1 MRTSPTRFLPLV
13 CLATAACS
21 AADPGHEDNPV
32 PPLPDDA
39 VAVLEIYPLD
49 LWAQPLPPDAR
60 LEVDRDGVLVDV
72 IGAPIGYVPL
82 DEAGAYRIRLTASDH
97 EPLEVSLSFDGS
109 AELDATRLGAKP
121 SGHGVS
127 ASHEIRDVE
136 GEQGALP
143 VHTLY
148 LGLRHKWFSA
158 EGRPARRGNLVDFYL
173 DGEEAWG
180 AVAEELR
187 DADDTVLVASWWF
200 ESDFELVRGD
210 AEITPADTIMGRLEA
225 SDAYKR
231 VLIGQFVSQDGLLSG
246 INADE
251 PLHDH
256 GAAAGDDFEFMG
268 QANPSSGMLHFA
280 IPGFEFGDRVRAAH
294 PESADRGFE
303 AETAIESTI
312 APRDVDLT
320 DWPIDVEVN
329 HASWHQKFVVADEVA
344 FVGGMNY
351 QKTDWDT
358 SAHLVD
364 DPRRRGE
371 VPRKDFMVRIDGPSV
386 QDVAEVFQ
394 QRWDLVRQE
403 GADYSELASSF
414 EVDRDLAEHADG
426 IQLQVTAT
434 MPDPLWEHAIAESWL
449 NAVAQAE
456 DYILIEDQYF
466 RAPMLTEAILAR
478 MAEVPGLRLVVI
490 TRPVSEWTDPGC
502 SWTHRTDT
510 QLEAALGDR
519 YQLFQLRSFAIEE
532 TWGWDETEARY
543 ADIYIHSKLLIVD
556 DTFLSVGS
564 ANKNNR
570 GMIYEGEMNVAVV
583 DRDWVRAA
591 RRRVLAAILPPGTPA
606 TDEVSAWWSQLI
618 DAAAWNDAVRAA
630 WEAEGDDISLDGAPL
645 PAMYTPRGFLHDL
658 DFRTVDD
665 CLMED
670 VGPDMT

>member
-1 MRTSPTRFLPLV
+1 MRTSPTRLLV
-13 CLATAACS
+13 LAVATSACS
-21 AADPGHEDNPV
+21 AAEPGPEDNPV

-49 LWAQPLPPDAR
+49 LWAQPLPGDAV
-60 LEVDRDGVLVDV
+60 LEVERDGVPVET
-72 IGAPIGYVPL
+72 IGAPIAYVPL
-82 DEAGAYRIRLTASDH
+82 DEAGGYRIRLTAPDH
-97 EPLEVSLSFDGS
+97 DPLEVTLSFDGS
-109 AELDATRLGAKP
+109 AELDAILLGAKP
-121 SGHGVS
+121 AGHGVS
-127 ASHEIRDVE
+127 ASHEMRDVE

-148 LGLRHKWFSA
+148 LGLRHQWFSA
-158 EGRPARRGNLVDFYL
+158 EGRPARRGNRVDFMM

-180 AVAEELR
+180 AVA
-187 DADDTVLVASWWF
+187 DAISAADESVLLASWWF
-200 ESDFELVRGD
+200 ESDFELVRDPAGPV
-210 AEITPADTIMGRLEA
+210 AADTIMGRLEA
-225 SDAYKR
+225 SDATKR

-246 INADE
+246 VNADQ

-268 QANPSSGMLHFA
+268 QANPSTGMLRFE

-294 PESADRGFE
+294 PESADRGFDAE
-303 AETAIESTI
+303 AMIESTI

-320 DWPIDVEVN
+320 DWPIDVEVA
-329 HASWHQKFVVADEVA
+329 HASWHQKFVVADDVA
-344 FVGGMNY
+344 FVGGMNV
-351 QKTDWDT
+351 KDTDWDT
-358 SAHLVD
+358 SAHLID
-364 DPRRRGE
+364 DPRRRGLG
-371 VPRKDFMVRIDGPSV
+371 PRKDYMVRIDGPAV

-394 QRWDLVRQE
+394 ARWDLTRSE

-414 EVDRDLAEHADG
+414 EVERDLAEHGDG
-426 IQLQVTAT
+426 IQVQVTAT

-449 NAVAQAE
+449 NAIAHAE
-456 DYILIEDQYF
+456 HYIFIEDQYW
-466 RAPMLTEAILAR
+466 RAPLLTEAILAR
-478 MAEVPGLRLVVI
+478 MAEVPALRLVVF
-490 TRPVSEWTDPGC
+490 TKPVSEWTDPGC
-502 SWTHRTDT
+502 AWTHRTDT

-519 YQLFQLRSFAIEE
+519 YLLLQLRSFGTEV

-543 ADIYIHSKLLIVD
+543 ADIDVHSKLLIVD
-556 DTFLSVGS
+556 DTFLSIGS

-570 GMIYEGEMNVAVV
+570 GMIYEGELNLAVV

-591 RRRVLAAILPPGTPA
+591 RRRILAAILPPGTPA

-618 DAAAWNDAVRAA
+618 TAAAWNQSVRAA
-630 WEAEGDDISLDGAPL
+630 WDAEGDDISLDGAPL
-645 PAMYTPRGFLHDL
+645 PAMYTPRGFVYDL